1 MGSNRV
7 EFRDQPPAVDLSR
20 ETRTQDAVLVGALCP
35 TMRVWFTNARTT
47 AGLSVADASAG
58 GGTVATAE
66 TCFYCAPGT
75 TVPRVNDL

>member
-1 MGSNRV
+1 
-7 EFRDQPPAVDLSR
+7 
-20 ETRTQDAVLVGALCP
+20 
-35 TMRVWFTNARTT
+35 MRVWFTNARTT